1 METTNKKSLPD
12 KILSETFWK
21 AYREDFRAYKIFNS
35 KRKDNIDSKFK
46 KLNPTSKLDINTLVE
61 GVVNRLNEENEQNIN
76 LDEERAKM
84 WSPQNK
90 QMV

>member
-1 METTNKKSLPD
+1 METAQSINKTNLPD
-12 KILSETFWK
+12 KELSETFWK

-76 LDEERAKM
+76 LDEEGA
-84 WSPQNK
+84 
-90 QMV
+90 